1 MKLSDILPLE
11 NISINIDG
19 NSKKKVLENLSIYI
33 SGLAEGASSEKI
45 YRSLQAR
52 ERLGTTAI
60 GDGIAIP
67 HCRIAELKEIT
78 AAFFRLNSS
87 IDFGSDDRIL
97 VDLIFVLIVPDEQDE
112 LHLNALSL
120 IAGVLQDKKR
130 CIAIREAGSKQALHR
145 ILANSGNWSEK

>member
-1 MKLSDILPLE
+1 MKLSDLLPIE

-78 AAFFRLNSS
+78 AAFFKLNSS

-97 VDLIFVLIVPDEQDE
+97 VDLIFVLIVPDEQDD
-112 LHLNALSL
+112 LHLNALS
-120 IAGVLQDKKR
+120 
-130 CIAIREAGSKQALHR
+130 
-145 ILANSGNWSEK
+145 

>member
-11 NISINIDG
+11 NISINING
-19 NSKKKVLENLSIYI
+19 NSKKKVLENLSVYI
-33 SGLAEGASSEKI
+33 SSLAEGASSEKI

-67 HCRIAELKEIT
+67 HSRINELKKIT
-78 AAFFRLNSS
+78 AAFFKLNSS
-87 IDFGSDDRIL
+87 IDFNSDDRIL

-112 LHLNALSL
+112 QHLKALSL
-120 IAGVLQDKKR
+120 IAGVLQNKKR
-130 CIAIREAGSKQALHR
+130 CIAIREAGLKHELHQ
-145 ILANSGNWSEK
+145 ILINSDNWN

>member
-11 NISINIDG
+11 NISINING
-19 NSKKKVLENLSIYI
+19 NSKKKDQENLSIYI

-45 YRSLQAR
+45 YRSLQVR

-78 AAFFRLNSS
+78 AAFFKLNSP

-120 IAGVLQDKKR
+120 IAGVLQDEKR
-130 CIAIREAGSKQALHR
+130 CVAIREARSKQALHR
-145 ILANSGNWSEK
+145 ILVNSDNWSEK

>member
-11 NISINIDG
+11 NISINING

-45 YRSLQAR
+45 YRSLQVR

-78 AAFFRLNSS
+78 AAFFKLNSP

-120 IAGVLQDKKR
+120 IAGVLQDEKR
-130 CIAIREAGSKQALHR
+130 CVAIREARSKQALHR
-145 ILANSGNWSEK
+145 ILVNSDNWSEK